1 MASTELQVLARQLA
15 EAAETFDLSAGQEAL
30 KSRIEI
36 MSKAKQIATLMLGPE
51 EMGMQHSSSVSANIG
66 FRLRY

>member
-1 MASTELQVLARQLA
+1 MASTELQVLAHQLA

-36 MSKAKQIATLMLGPE
+36 VSKAKQIATLMLAPE
-51 EMGMQHSSSVSANIG
+51 ELSMQHASNVSANIG
-66 FRLRY
+66 FRLRH

>member
-1 MASTELQVLARQLA
+1 MASAELQILARQLA
-15 EAAETFDLSAGQEAL
+15 EAAETFDLSTGQEAQ
-30 KSRIEI
+30 KSRIQI
-36 MSKAKQIATLMLGPE
+36 ISKAKQIATLMLGPE